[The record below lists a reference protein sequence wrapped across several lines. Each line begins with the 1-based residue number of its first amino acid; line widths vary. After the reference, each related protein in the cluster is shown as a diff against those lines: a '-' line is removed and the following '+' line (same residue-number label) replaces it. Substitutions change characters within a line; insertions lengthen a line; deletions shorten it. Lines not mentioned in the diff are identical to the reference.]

1 MVRILPMTSAIRP
14 TIASFATARFSGSIG
29 VINASSRFNS
39 VHFGSTGL
47 VCVYE
52 LTDFSA
58 FVRIMDVNRF
68 SLCLRVD
75 DF

>member
-14 TIASFATARFSGSIG
+14 TIASFATARFSGSIS

-47 VCVYE
+47 VYAYE
-52 LTDFSA
+52 LKNSCA
-58 FVRIMDVNRF
+58 FVRIMDMNRF
-68 SLCLRVD
+68 CILLMI
-75 DF
+75 